1 MAIRQPTICFNQPP
15 VYIFKICQIVT
26 GLLAQIFETTD
37 VCEYSRESSVTLT
50 KTRLYFIVEVFRPI
64 VVIKKVEM
72 GLNTQKRQR
81 QDKRHTLNIIR
92 LGQVKH
98 KNHVIT

>member
-26 GLLAQIFETTD
+26 GLLARIFETTD
-37 VCEYSRESSVTLT
+37 VCEYSRESSVNLT

-64 VVIKKVEM
+64 SVVKKVEM
-72 GLNTQKRQR
+72 ELDYRNP
-81 QDKRHTLNIIR
+81 
-92 LGQVKH
+92 VKFGWPL
-98 KNHVIT
+98 